1 MHKKKKM
8 INTILIL
15 GVAAAATGWLA
26 LYIVRRIQSKQM
38 RRKIAAEG
46 FETATDVLYPHKRR
60 MFSKHRIGPVL
71 PQ

>member
-1 MHKKKKM
+1 M
-8 INTILIL
+8 IKTILIL
-15 GVAAAATGWLA
+15 GVAAAAAGWLA

>member
-1 MHKKKKM
+1 M
-8 INTILIL
+8 IKTILIL
-15 GVAAAATGWLA
+15 GVAAAAAGWLA
-26 LYIVRRIQSKQM
+26 LYIVRRIQSIQM

-46 FETATDVLYPHKRR
+46 FETATDVLYPHKRG